1 MGSHMRDYL
10 SRTFLEVGNGFHFAS
25 PPPTDIAD
33 LAYLKSGD
41 WQEVLA
47 CVLAN
52 LQQGNFSVAT
62 VPGHLLETIDAP
74 GLWVAC
80 TNLIGF
86 AAPMSEVRHCVQNM
100 SSKVSSGLRFYLCKA
115 AMASGG
121 VWAVQAILGAYPVTS
136 DPDTR
141 RFLAHA
147 LSWLLEEEPGPIW
160 DGPDMLET
168 PADNLPPHEEPEA
181 FPDVEGYMAMVRERV
196 SAWLQGTAPGD
207 ASIVAEGQ
215 VLQIGE
221 VARRLYERVRRG
233 ERGDR
238 IEKGRMLFE
247 AMTGV
252 DCRTFFDQNGTVQPL
267 AAAAILEEFLES
279 GEAGKYEPGVR
290 YFFGRP
296 IPD

>member
-1 MGSHMRDYL
+1 MRNYL
-10 SRTFLEVGNGFHFAS
+10 LRTFLEVGNGFHFAS
-25 PPPTDIAD
+25 SPPPDIAD
-33 LAYLKSGD
+33 PRHLQSRD
-41 WQEVLA
+41 WQEALA

-52 LQQGNFSVAT
+52 LQEGNFNVAR
-62 VPGHLLETIDAP
+62 VPGRLLETIDGP

-86 AAPMSEVRHCVQNM
+86 AAPMSEVRDRVENM
-100 SSKVSSGLRFYLCKA
+100 SSKVSSARRFYLCTA

-121 VWAVQAILGAYPVTS
+121 IWAVQTILDAYPATV

-141 RFLAHA
+141 RFLAYA

-160 DGPDMLET
+160 DGPDFLEM
-168 PADNLPPHEEPEA
+168 PADNLPPNEEPEVYS
-181 FPDVEGYMAMVRERV
+181 DIEGYVAMVQARS
-196 SAWLQGTAPGD
+196 SAWLQRQGPGD
-207 ASIVAEGQ
+207 APIIAEGG
-215 VLQIGE
+215 VLRIGE
-221 VARRLYERVRRG
+221 VARQLHERVRRG

-238 IEKGRMLFE
+238 VEKGRMLFE

-252 DCRTFFDQNGTVQPL
+252 DCRAFFNPHGVIQPL

-279 GEAGKYEPGVR
+279 GEADKYEPGVR
-290 YFFGRP
+290 YFFGRR